1 MRTFYLSFVL
11 NKIEKKMQKKNF
23 NKIDKKNAKRSVF
36 YQSKSV
42 FFGKKDRPTNDLF

>member
-11 NKIEKKMQKKNF
+11 NKIEKENAKKNF
-23 NKIDKKNAKRSVF
+23 NKIDKKNAKKSVF
-36 YQSKSV
+36 YKSKSV